1 MATSKTGGSRAYL
14 RGRVG
19 SDVYSIGKDANGKK
33 QQVVRSLAESVKNP
47 QTKSQMFGRMVMST
61 VMQAVSAMRPIIDHS
76 FDNVPAGQ
84 PNVSE
89 FIKRNYNLIA
99 TDAKAN
105 ESANNAFGLNKYQ
118 EKGAKMGAYVIS
130 VGSAIGI
137 KGVAIDGANKTLT
150 IALSAGATMG
160 DLKSAI
166 GLTSDDYFTACA
178 ILANG
183 RFAYERFHI
192 NADFA
197 DTTAISA
204 ENVGDL
210 FAVEGNVIASVALSG
225 NNVVITLSEFSA
237 NAGIIVSRKVLNGF
251 QHSSVTLATPTDPT
265 WTAQVALATYPVGQE
280 RFLNGGGEESEVSP
294 FEPEPFSVALTGVTA
309 AGENWPKGN
318 KTLSGEHSSVT
329 IVGTIDNYDP
339 THVISLGK
347 VAYNDDLPP
356 VGQQSVKFEGTT
368 ATYSASDTTVPAGSD
383 ASQTVKLWVDGVA
396 VETWGTLTW
405 TTPEG

>member
-19 SDVYSIGKDANGKK
+19 SDVYSIGKDAKGKK

-47 QTKSQMFGRMVMST
+47 QTKAQMFGRMIMST

-105 ESANNAFGLNKYQ
+105 ESANNTFGLNKYQ

-137 KGVAIDGANKTLT
+137 KGIVIDGANKTLT
-150 IALSAGATMG
+150 IALSSGATMG

-166 GLTSDDYFTACA
+166 GLTADDYFTACA

-183 RFAYERFHI
+183 KFAYERFHL
-192 NADFA
+192 NAELA
-197 DTTAISA
+197 DDTAISA
-204 ENVGDL
+204 DNVGSL
-210 FAVEGNVIASVALSG
+210 FAVEGNVVATIALSG

-237 NAGIIVSRKVLNGF
+237 NAGIIVSRKVSTGY
-251 QHSSVTLATPTDPT
+251 QHSSVTLATPTSPS
-265 WTAQVALATYPVGQE
+265 WTAEVALTTYPVGQE

-294 FEPEPFSVALTGVTA
+294 FEPAPFDTSISSATFKGAAWSKGATVQGTMNNSDAVEITLSAFEEGHDMKFGFDTDTHFIALTGLTTSGNLPGVSIAPGLVEKTA
-309 AGENWPKGN
+309 
-318 KTLSGEHSSVT
+318 S
-329 IVGTIDNYDP
+329 
-339 THVISLGK
+339 
-347 VAYNDDLPP
+347 
-356 VGQQSVKFEGTT
+356 
-368 ATYSASDTTVPAGSD
+368 
-383 ASQTVKLWVDGVA
+383 LWVDGVK
-396 VETWGTLTW
+396 VEDWGTITY
-405 TTPEG
+405 GSND

>member
-33 QQVVRSLAESVKNP
+33 QQVVRSLAENVKNP

-99 TDAKAN
+99 TDAKAH
-105 ESANNAFGLNKYQ
+105 ESSDNTFGLNKYQ

-137 KGVAIDGANKTLT
+137 KGVVIDGTNKTLT
-150 IALSAGATMG
+150 IALSSGATMG
-160 DLKSAI
+160 DLKSAL
-166 GLTSDDYFTACA
+166 GLTSDDYFTASA

-192 NADFA
+192 NPDFG
-197 DTTAISA
+197 DTEAISA
-204 ENVGDL
+204 QNVGDL
-210 FAVEGNVIASVALSG
+210 FAVEGNVTATITLSG

-237 NAGIIVSRKVLNGF
+237 NAGIIVSRKVLNGY
-251 QHSSVTLATPTDPT
+251 QHSSVTLATPTTPS
-265 WTAQVALATYPVGQE
+265 WTSEVALATYPVGQE

-318 KTLSGEHSSVT
+318 KTLSGEHSSVQ

-339 THVISLGK
+339 THNISIGESP
-347 VAYNDDLPP
+347 YNPDMPP
-356 VGQQSVKFEGTT
+356 TGQNAAQFEGTT
-368 ATYSASDTTVPAGSD
+368 AQFDATDYDVPAGGD
-383 ASQTVKLWVDGVA
+383 GFVEVKLWVDGVA
-396 VETWGTLTW
+396 VETWGKLTW
-405 TTPEG
+405 TTPDQ

>member
-33 QQVVRSLAESVKNP
+33 QQVVRSLAENVKNP

-99 TDAKAN
+99 TDAKAH
-105 ESANNAFGLNKYQ
+105 ESADNTFGLNKYQ
-118 EKGAKMGAYVIS
+118 EKGAKQGAYVIS

-137 KGVAIDGANKTLT
+137 KGIVIDGANKTLT

-160 DLKSAI
+160 DLKSAL

-192 NADFA
+192 NAEVA
-197 DTTAISA
+197 DATEISA
-204 ENVGDL
+204 ENIGTL
-210 FAVEGNVIASVALSG
+210 FLLEGNVAATISLSG

-237 NAGIIVSRKVLNGF
+237 NAGIIVSRKVLNGY
-251 QHSSVTLATPTDPT
+251 QHSSVTLAAPTAPS
-265 WTAQVALATYPVGQE
+265 WTAEVALATYPVGQE

-294 FEPEPFSVALTGVTA
+294 FEPAPFDTSISSATFKGAAWSKGATVHGTMNSSDAVEITLSAYESGHDMKFGFDTDTHFIALTGQTTSGNLPGVGITPGMVEKTA
-309 AGENWPKGN
+309 
-318 KTLSGEHSSVT
+318 S
-329 IVGTIDNYDP
+329 
-339 THVISLGK
+339 
-347 VAYNDDLPP
+347 
-356 VGQQSVKFEGTT
+356 
-368 ATYSASDTTVPAGSD
+368 
-383 ASQTVKLWVDGVA
+383 LWVDGVK
-396 VETWGTLTW
+396 VEDWGTITYGSN
-405 TTPEG
+405 E